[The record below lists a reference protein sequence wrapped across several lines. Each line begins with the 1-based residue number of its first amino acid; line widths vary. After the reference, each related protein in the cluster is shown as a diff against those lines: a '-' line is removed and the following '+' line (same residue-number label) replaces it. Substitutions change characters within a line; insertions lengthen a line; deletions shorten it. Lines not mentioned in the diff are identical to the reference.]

1 MNHVLVKAE
10 GIAGSMVCSGDVRE
24 RSCLSRMYVKASK
37 GSPEKPTYL
46 ICKIQDALFR
56 LASSTETRDPQS
68 LQQ

>member
-46 ICKIQDALFR
+46 ICSFR
-56 LASSTETRDPQS
+56 MLCSD
-68 LQQ
+68 LQAQQKAI